1 MIEKPKIVIA
11 GGTGFFGKY
20 LVNYFKK
27 DYSIIVLTRRDSYVE
42 DQVDFVNWDGKN
54 DGEWSGAIEGAE
66 VLINLS
72 GKSINCKFTE
82 ANKRMLLSSRIDST
96 KALVKA
102 VGQLKRP
109 PKLFLNASS
118 GAMYQLLD
126 GPNVETDKKIK
137 EGFLSELALK
147 WEEEFFKTDLSKT
160 RRASL
165 RISLIL
171 GKDGGVYEVLNK
183 LTKLY
188 SGGAVGSGKQIMS
201 WIHIEDAVKAVEA
214 VFINDKLEGPINFS
228 TAEPVSNTRFMRGLR
243 KSLGV
248 SFGFPAPAFGLKLAS
263 NFIDIEPSLVLN
275 SVNFTPQKLLD
286 NGFMFSYEKLEEAFE
301 DLK

>member
-1 MIEKPKIVIA
+1 M
-11 GGTGFFGKY
+11 
-20 LVNYFKK
+20 
-27 DYSIIVLTRRDSYVE
+27 
-42 DQVDFVNWDGKN
+42 
-54 DGEWSGAIEGAE
+54 
-66 VLINLS
+66 LINLS

-82 ANKRMLLSSRIDST
+82 KNRTALSSSRIDST

-102 VGQLKRP
+102 VGQLNKP

-126 GPNVETDKKIK
+126 RPNIESDTKFK
-137 EGFLSELALK
+137 EGFLSELALA
-147 WEEEFFKTDLSKT
+147 WEEEFYKTDLPKT

-188 SGGAVGSGKQIMS
+188 LGGFVGSGKQMMS

-214 VFINDKLEGPINFS
+214 IVNNDKLEGAINFS
-228 TAEPVSNTRFMRGLR
+228 TMEPVSNALFMKKLR
-243 KSLGV
+243 KSLVVPFGV
-248 SFGFPAPAFGLKLAS
+248 PAPAFGLKLAS
-263 NFIDIEPSLVLN
+263 NFVDIEPALVLN
-275 SVNFTPQKLLD
+275 SVNFISQKLLES
-286 NGFMFSYEKLEEAFE
+286 GFKFNYENIEEAFE
-301 DLK
+301 NLK